1 MMPAVANQL
10 GAAAGLLSNWFAVT
24 VILSTQ
30 EKGHSIDIGYAVILD
45 SDFRSLKKFPEHSKL
60 SSFKQIFAEINL
72 EHQQAAAVAS
82 EIKLLE

>member
-1 MMPAVANQL
+1 MSSVLLLVSCQT
-10 GAAAGLLSNWFAVT
+10 GLLSLCF
-24 VILSTQ
+24 SPHKR
-30 EKGHSIDIGYAVILD
+30 KGHSTDTGYAVILD
-45 SDFRSLKKFPEHSKL
+45 SDFRNLKRFPEHSNL

>member
-1 MMPAVANQL
+1 M
-10 GAAAGLLSNWFAVT
+10 
-24 VILSTQ
+24 
-30 EKGHSIDIGYAVILD
+30 ILD
-45 SDFRSLKKFPEHSKL
+45 SDFRRLKKFPEHSKL

>member
-1 MMPAVANQL
+1 M
-10 GAAAGLLSNWFAVT
+10 
-24 VILSTQ
+24 
-30 EKGHSIDIGYAVILD
+30 ILD
-45 SDFRSLKKFPEHSKL
+45 SDFRSLKKFPEHSNL

>member
-1 MMPAVANQL
+1 M
-10 GAAAGLLSNWFAVT
+10 
-24 VILSTQ
+24 
-30 EKGHSIDIGYAVILD
+30 ILD
-45 SDFRSLKKFPEHSKL
+45 SDFSSLKKFPEHSKL